1 MAVQKHNAYYSD
13 EKGKIYYY
21 DKNGNCKDVP
31 PEGFAELERDIIYLS
46 GAISGLPGQVQ
57 SDWAEDDASDPSYIK
72 NKPEG
77 LSLSAGDGIGIVED
91 AGNITVSV
99 TGDYADRDKVE
110 GEIEYLSGAIDNI
123 PQKQSD
129 WEETDTSDPAY
140 ILNKPDLSEKLDV
153 SAFDD
158 TIEQINDAFDEVDR
172 RIDEIGSP
180 LVWIDA
186 LSAAEINELSGVKNG
201 WVYTLADDGTITGDD
216 YSIDVRS
223 GDEIAWTSAKNCWQ
237 PIGVTKPDN
246 SWKQWSEDNGSTGV
260 SGSVYI
266 GKNNSADAIGINI
279 GAENKIVTG
288 DATLGASINIGKNNV
303 NNYGILIGQRNES
316 QGYSYVIGDDN
327 KNSYYGDMIFGF
339 NNGPSNT
346 SCSRMIFGSNNSGYI
361 NDSIIVGRNIS
372 GSNINGD
379 AILLGSNFYA
389 YVQGGSTVIAQN
401 GSNAPDYDI
410 NNNRVALTAENDA
423 NIFGGYTISD
433 KQKAYKNPGI
443 KSLYN
448 STIVGQGQN
457 ITAESDSY
465 VFGNQSLAKYGSTVL
480 GRHGYATSDS
490 MVINWPTID
499 YSVPSTAHLENTLD
513 VLLPTGTYYK
523 VVDGNHVEKQIVGGD
538 NTYRYHLVQNHGKH
552 AMMVLNCTRI
562 DGKSVRGSWNAAG
575 DTFTEGTGWSYAYK
589 LTGTI
594 NNDALLIEYDNG
606 TVTTATKAQLGSS
619 FPIYY
624 DTSYY
629 INDLRTH
636 RLYTDGRYV
645 YRSTSG
651 NNVIADNDVT
661 IPAFFVDPDFADKP
675 ANENFIYDTNVN
687 QLGYT
692 TAATGNTYNFASY
705 DTDIL
710 PSAVLNQEQM
720 ITLSKAEYGSFALGP
735 RNYANGGSIT
745 INVADQYVNT
755 NYNSN
760 PTHNITYN
768 SDGSVNTI
776 NDITNKAEYG
786 SIVIGLGSYYNTGTI
801 IPNTGNYAYGG
812 SFVLGTNNSAYGG
825 SFVIGGN
832 AYAEYDSMSLGMKGS
847 RNDARYRSIVI
858 GENDKANI
866 HSYVLGFNST
876 AANLACTVG
885 YQNNASGNAFVFG
898 YNSEASGNA
907 CSFGQNSKAYGQSTS
922 VGWMTTADNKSV
934 TFGHNQSATRNS
946 IALGM
951 KGGLNIADRFSFAA
965 GFSNTADQAAW
976 TIGFKNL
983 ASGFAWSFGFDNYQ
997 RGMGM
1002 LLGFKNGDYYGDG
1015 SYWDPDNPQSRNE
1028 HVDMFG
1034 RWNTVASYMPPA
1046 GDHSSNYEAT
1056 LIGNNNKIIV
1066 TTADWIGNGHEGD
1079 GYYSFNGIF
1088 LGKDNEC
1095 YMDCPG
1101 GYNIYLGL
1109 RNKGAYE
1116 SINIGTSNETN
1127 GHGIALGWYNKGF
1140 KGGNATHSIMLGY
1153 SNSADTDRT
1162 LLSAKNIPYI
1172 IQTSLTPSQKQEKIS
1187 EIEVVSAEYEAADT
1201 SANEATM
1208 HWLNML
1214 VAGGIDS
1221 YSARKYIN
1229 GVIYDNAYW
1238 NSTVPYR
1245 MSGYQYRWYSAGN
1258 WHYGTGESAFI
1269 NYLNYEYRNYST
1281 KPAYIQAAID
1291 IWSAASAIYIAQ
1303 SGSNSAEIYSNIADP
1318 LDISIE
1324 KKRQWDVLENDLNY
1338 EHSGVSS
1345 SGTASASP
1353 ETNNFIVGTTNSAN
1367 HYNSILIGSNNHS
1380 LYPIS
1385 NNNTNDDGF
1394 VVAVGLGNTVGR
1406 NYDMA
1411 IGYGVLASGGENIA
1425 IGAPITNEYGYV
1437 RYNTKALGYK
1447 NISVR
1452 SNVAGIGNI
1461 AVDTLISG
1469 DIAETFDGSNNREY
1483 DGIINDNN
1491 QYFNSTLLFNQPGY
1505 HANISKNVIENANF
1519 NADVNRY
1526 FVYNNISDLVDG
1538 IFSGSL
1544 THNDFIHNKNLI
1556 LKTNYTS
1563 DGIEENMFL
1572 HTTNISANVDEM
1584 SHNIFSHVWGNLNS
1598 NQSHN
1603 NLLFNTNIDV
1613 SANMNGYRGFSN
1625 NFAQNSMV
1633 TGIVEGIGDCFF
1645 FDSTATYNTNSWG
1658 CNNSDVM
1665 FFSRYINDFTGQPLP
1680 SNGIINASVGQGAG
1694 QNFLF
1699 GTFGINLH
1707 SVFSFSDRQGLNYP
1721 EPGYGVS
1728 EPFIVNGCRIY
1739 NFGDN
1744 MFVNAANIDCAGER
1758 NQVSAIKCASI
1769 HGNSNYVMTENDGDN
1784 SDFISIYGQANN
1796 YIVSGYTT
1804 DVNYFTIIGNNND
1817 AEAAKEAGR
1826 NIILGSCNSYHS
1838 VSASAFSG
1846 MDNLVNVYSAIV
1858 DNINYNYN
1866 IGTYVDDNYRIVGAP
1881 IHYSNRNTIIGQH
1894 SVISDGINDSVIVGS
1909 NNLIYNTAY
1918 ETMGSSFRNKNSIS
1932 NNFALGS
1939 YNLLKDG
1946 SNQVNIGVAGVT
1958 SGHNA
1963 MSFGEGLI
1971 ANTSQVVVGRMN
1983 EELPGTNGLSATGVD
1998 STSGALFIVGNG
2010 RHVAGSYA
2018 AADVERSN
2026 AMIVSADGTVSATKF
2041 ATSNIADLESVITGI
2056 QSDIGDIE
2064 TALNAI
2070 INGSN

>member
-77 LSLSAGDGIGIVED
+77 LSLSAGDGIGIAED
-91 AGNITVSV
+91 GNNITVSV
-99 TGDYADRDKVE
+99 TGDYADAGKVE

-158 TIEQINDAFDEVDR
+158 TLEQINDAFDEVDR

-180 LVWIDA
+180 LVWIDV

-260 SGSVYI
+260 NGSVYI

-316 QGYSYVIGDDN
+316 QGYGYVIGDDN
-327 KNSYYGDMIFGF
+327 KNVYYGDMVFGF
-339 NNGPSNT
+339 NNGPSNQ

-389 YVQGGSTVIAQN
+389 YVQCGSTVIAQN

-443 KSLYN
+443 MSMYN
-448 STIVGQGQN
+448 SMILGQGQN
-457 ITAESDSY
+457 ISAMNDSY
-465 VFGNQSLAKYGSTVL
+465 VFGNQAIAKYGSKVF
-480 GRHGYATSDS
+480 GNHGHAEGDS
-490 MVINWPTID
+490 MVINWPNI
-499 YSVPSTAHLENTLD
+499 
-513 VLLPTGTYYK
+513 K
-523 VVDGNHVEKQIVGGD
+523 
-538 NTYRYHLVQNHGKH
+538 
-552 AMMVLNCTRI
+552 
-562 DGKSVRGSWNAAG
+562 
-575 DTFTEGTGWSYAYK
+575 
-589 LTGTI
+589 
-594 NNDALLIEYDNG
+594 
-606 TVTTATKAQLGSS
+606 
-619 FPIYY
+619 Y
-624 DTSYY
+624 DTP
-629 INDLRTH
+629 I
-636 RLYTDGRYV
+636 
-645 YRSTSG
+645 SG
-651 NNVIADNDVT
+651 
-661 IPAFFVDPDFADKP
+661 
-675 ANENFIYDTNVN
+675 
-687 QLGYT
+687 
-692 TAATGNTYNFASY
+692 
-705 DTDIL
+705 IL
-710 PSAVLNQEQM
+710 PSAVLSQQEMVTISQ
-720 ITLSKAEYGSFALGP
+720 AYYGSLAVGP
-735 RNYANGGSIT
+735 RNSAYGGSIA
-745 INVADQYVNT
+745 INVTDMYSNAKTGTGYLDYTDQV
-755 NYNSN
+755 
-760 PTHNITYN
+760 THNYSLNN
-768 SDGSVNTI
+768 SELEQNLDYKNS
-776 NDITNKAEYG
+776 AAYG
-786 SIVIGLGSYYNTGTI
+786 SIAIGLGSYCNLNTQTI

-898 YNSEASGNA
+898 YNSYASGNA
-907 CSFGQNSKAYGQSTS
+907 VAVGQQVTANGQSFGA
-922 VGWMTTADNKSV
+922 GWMLTANGKSV
-934 TFGHNQSATRNS
+934 AIGHNQHADRNS
-946 IALGM
+946 IAIGI
-951 KGGLNIADRFSFAA
+951 KGGEGPFGNRESMFGNYADSLSLAL
-965 GFSNTADQAAW
+965 GFQNYAYKNSYAIGFNNNAKEFAW
-976 TIGFKNL
+976 TYGFN
-983 ASGFAWSFGFDNYQ
+983 NYLW
-997 RGMGM
+997 GMGM
-1002 LLGFKNGDYYGDG
+1002 FLGFGNQDWYASGGYSNSGDA
-1015 SYWDPDNPQSRNE
+1015 E
-1028 HVDMFG
+1028 CVDMFG
-1034 RWNTVASYMPPA
+1034 RWNQVVGYIPLKEADYQPGKSY
-1046 GDHSSNYEAT
+1046 ET
-1056 LIGNNNKIIV
+1056 TIIGNNNKLII
-1066 TTADWIGNGHEGD
+1066 TGTDWLNTD
-1079 GYYSFNGIF
+1079 QSYSYNFAGIF
-1088 LGKDNEC
+1088 LGKQNES
-1095 YMDCPG
+1095 YMSDPG
-1101 GYNIYLGL
+1101 GYNIYLGYG
-1109 RNKGAYE
+1109 NKGAYE

-1127 GHGIALGWYNKGF
+1127 GHGIALGWYNKGY
-1140 KGGNATHSIMLGY
+1140 KGGRATHSIMLGY
-1153 SNSADTDRT
+1153 SNSADTGMTR
-1162 LLSAKNIPYI
+1162 LSAKNIPYI

-1201 SANEATM
+1201 SANEAIM

-1221 YSARKYIN
+1221 YSARKYIT
-1229 GVIYDNAYW
+1229 GQIYDNAYW

-1245 MSGYQYRWYSAGN
+1245 MSGYQYSWYSAGN

-1269 NYLNYEYRNYST
+1269 NYLNYVYRDYST
-1281 KPAYIQAAID
+1281 KPTYIQAAID

-1318 LDISIE
+1318 LDISIA
-1324 KKRQWDVLENDLNY
+1324 KKRQWDALENDLNY

-1437 RYNTKALGYK
+1437 KYNTKALGYK

-1519 NADVNRY
+1519 NADVNGY

-1544 THNDFIHNKNLI
+1544 THNDLIHNKNLI

-1584 SHNIFSHVWGNLNS
+1584 SHNIFSHVWGNLTS

-1613 SANMNGYRGFSN
+1613 SANPGGYRGFSN
-1625 NFAQNSMV
+1625 NFAQNSMI

-1665 FFSRYINDFTGQPLP
+1665 FFSRYINDFTNQPLP

-1817 AEAAKEAGR
+1817 AEAALEAGR

-1858 DNINYNYN
+1858 DNINYNFN
-1866 IGTYVDDNYRIVGAP
+1866 IGTYEDDNYRIVGAP

-1909 NNLIYNTAY
+1909 NNLVYNTVY
-1918 ETMGSSFRNKNSIS
+1918 ETKGSSYRNSDSIS
-1932 NNFALGS
+1932 NNFIVGS
-1939 YNLLKDG
+1939 YNMSKDG

-1958 SGHNA
+1958 TGHNA

-1983 EELPGTNGLSATGVD
+1983 EVLPGTNGLSAAGVD
-1998 STSGALFIVGNG
+1998 STSGALFVVGNG
-2010 RHVAGSYA
+2010 RHIAGSYA
-2018 AADVERSN
+2018 VADVERSN

-2041 ATSNIADLESVITGI
+2041 ATPTVPDLAAALGNLSELATLLSNKPATGRHI
-2056 QSDIGDIE
+2056 IGVDNG
-2064 TALNAI
+2064 TLTWLQ
-2070 INGSN
+2070 INQ

>member
-91 AGNITVSV
+91 GGNITVSV
-99 TGDYADRDKVE
+99 TGDYADKDKVE

-158 TIEQINDAFDEVDR
+158 ALEDINNTFEDIGEDINFLSGAIDDIPAQVQADWEEDDETDPAFIKNKPDKLSISAGTGIG
-172 RIDEIGSP
+172 IDE
-180 LVWIDA
+180 
-186 LSAAEINELSGVKNG
+186 
-201 WVYTLADDGTITGDD
+201 TADNITISVTGN
-216 YSIDVRS
+216 Y
-223 GDEIAWTSAKNCWQ
+223 EN
-237 PIGVTKPDN
+237 
-246 SWKQWSEDNGSTGV
+246 WKSWSEDNGSSGV

-327 KNSYYGDMIFGF
+327 KNAYYGDMIFGF

-389 YVQGGSTVIAQN
+389 NVQCGSTVIAQN

-433 KQKAYKNPGI
+433 EQRAYKNPGI

-448 STIVGQGQN
+448 SMIIGQGQN

-480 GRHGYATSDS
+480 GRHGYAVSDS

-538 NTYRYHLVQNHGKH
+538 NTYRYHLVQNRGKH

-575 DTFTEGTGWSYAYK
+575 DTFTEGTGWMYAYK

-594 NNDALLIEYDNG
+594 NNDALLIEYNNG

-624 DTSYY
+624 DTNYY

-651 NNVIADNDVT
+651 NNVIADDDVT

-745 INVADQYVNT
+745 INVVDQYANT

-776 NDITNKAEYG
+776 NDITNTAEYG
-786 SIVIGLGSYYNTGTI
+786 SIVIGLGSYYNAGTI

-847 RNDARYRSIVI
+847 RNDARYRSIII

-898 YNSEASGNA
+898 FNSEASGNA

-997 RGMGM
+997 CGMGM

-1066 TTADWIGNGHEGD
+1066 TTADWIGNGHAGD

-1127 GHGIALGWYNKGF
+1127 GHGIALGWYNRGF

-1214 VAGGIDS
+1214 VDGGIDS
-1221 YSARKYIN
+1221 YSARKYIT
-1229 GVIYDNAYW
+1229 GQIYNNASW
-1238 NSTVPYR
+1238 QSTVPYR
-1245 MSGYQYRWYSAGN
+1245 MSGYQYSWYSAGD

-1269 NYLNYEYRNYST
+1269 NYLNYNYRDSNP
-1281 KPAYIQAAID
+1281 KPVYIQAAID

-1303 SGSNSAEIYSNIADP
+1303 SGSNSAEIYSNITDP
-1318 LDISIE
+1318 LDISIA
-1324 KKRQWDVLENDLNY
+1324 KKRRWDALENDLNY

-1345 SGTASASP
+1345 SGMASASP

-1385 NNNTNDDGF
+1385 NNNTDDDGF

-1406 NYDMA
+1406 NYDTA
-1411 IGYGVLASGGENIA
+1411 LGYGVLASGGENIA
-1425 IGAPITNEYGYV
+1425 IGVPVTNSNGYKK
-1437 RYNTKALGYK
+1437 YDTKALGYK
-1447 NISVR
+1447 NTVIR
-1452 SNVAGIGNI
+1452 SDITGIGNI
-1461 AVDTLISG
+1461 SIDTCVSG
-1469 DIAETFDGSNNREY
+1469 SITAAPFSFGGWSETCHNSNRYYGSNISY
-1483 DGIINDNN
+1483 DPYERNYFYICQNN
-1491 QYFNSTLLFNQPGY
+1491 VTNS
-1505 HANISKNVIENANF
+1505 NISANVHS
-1519 NADVNRY
+1519 Y
-1526 FVYNNISDLVDG
+1526 FTYNNINDVQ
-1538 IFSGSL
+1538 SGTFYGSIN
-1544 THNDFIHNKNLI
+1544 HNTFEHNSELM
-1556 LKTNYTS
+1556 LSTNYTS
-1563 DGIEENMFL
+1563 DGIEENYIGHSQLSADFDEAGL
-1572 HTTNISANVDEM
+1572 NIINGTSG
-1584 SHNIFSHVWGNLNS
+1584 NILARQCHDNLIYNS
-1598 NQSHN
+1598 NIDI
-1603 NLLFNTNIDV
+1603 NI
-1613 SANMNGYRGFSN
+1613 NREEYRGFSN
-1625 NFAQNSMV
+1625 NFLQKSTVSATARGLS
-1633 TGIVEGIGDCFF
+1633 DSFF
-1645 FDSTATYNTNSWG
+1645 FHTTAVFNTPNRWSM
-1658 CNNSDVM
+1658 NNSDVM
-1665 FFSRYINDFTGQPLP
+1665 FFSRYETDESTDYCAGVVY
-1680 SNGIINASVGQGAG
+1680 SNITAG
-1694 QNFLF
+1694 EGFNFLF
-1699 GTFGINLH
+1699 GTSAKNLH
-1707 SVFSFSDRQGLNYP
+1707 ASVSFSDP
-1721 EPGYGVS
+1721 YG
-1728 EPFIVNGCRIY
+1728 PDALIY
-1739 NFGDN
+1739 NCARVFNFGDN
-1744 MFVNAANIDCAGER
+1744 TLEYNANVCNIGEYSY
-1758 NQVSAIKCASI
+1758 VSGIKCANILGHTNVAVGPGDLDTSDYLSI
-1769 HGNSNYVMTENDGDN
+1769 VGNSNFVDCSATRVTNVQYN
-1784 SDFISIYGQANN
+1784 SIFGNHNN
-1796 YIVSGYTT
+1796 MNINTGYERS
-1804 DVNYFTIIGNNND
+1804 FTN
-1817 AEAAKEAGR
+1817 
-1826 NIILGSCNSYHS
+1826 NIILGSTNSYQYIPTL
-1838 VSASAFSG
+1838 SG
-1846 MDNLVNVYSAIV
+1846 YKNVYEMQKAW
-1858 DNINYNYN
+1858 DNDFYT
-1866 IGTYVDDNYRIVGAP
+1866 IGSIYKGYIPGGEHSMAGLPTKSCD
-1881 IHYSNRNTIIGQH
+1881 RNTIIGSH
-1894 SVISDGINDSVIVGS
+1894 SVITNNTNDTTIIGAHNIVYNTILANDLDDELCYS
-1909 NNLIYNTAY
+1909 NNY
-1918 ETMGSSFRNKNSIS
+1918 
-1932 NNFALGS
+1932 ALGS
-1939 YNLLKDG
+1939 YNLLSNG
-1946 SNQVNIGVAGVT
+1946 SNQVAIGTNNLV
-1958 SGHNA
+1958 SGYNA
-1963 MSFGEGLI
+1963 TAFGEGLI
-1971 ANTSQVVVGRMN
+1971 VNTSQVVVGRMN

-1998 STSGALFIVGNG
+1998 STSGALFVVGNG
-2010 RHVAGSYA
+2010 RHVYDSYA
-2018 AADVERSN
+2018 DADVERSN
-2026 AMIVSADGTVSATKF
+2026 AMIVSADGTVSAAKF
-2041 ATSNIADLESVITGI
+2041 AMPNIPDLAVTITSI

-2064 TALNAI
+2064 TALDAI